1 MPRKDPRRA
10 SKAATKPKQKTAAAE
25 RVPKVGPLS
34 VVILAAGRGTRMK
47 SDLPKVLQPLAGAPL
62 LAHVLD
68 IAAQLTPATTHV
80 VYGHGAELVRD
91 RFVKAPVQWALQ
103 SEQRGTGHALQQAM
117 PAIPDG
123 HRVLVLYGDVPLL
136 RLETLQRL
144 VDAAGDRAVALLT
157 ASPPDAAGYG
167 RIVRNARGAVQRIVE
182 HADASAR
189 ERSIH
194 EINSGVL
201 IAPAGALR
209 QWLAQLKP
217 RNAQRE
223 LYLTDIVALAL
234 RSRFRVTAIMTDDP
248 AEVQGVNDRMQ
259 LAEVEAEY
267 RRRRARALMQAGATL
282 VDPARLDV
290 RGEVTVGRD
299 VMLDV
304 NVVLHGPV
312 HLADRVRIGPNCVID
327 NASIGPDTILHANCV
342 VQNARIGAHCRIGP
356 FTRVRPE
363 TQLAA
368 GVHLGNF
375 VEVKNSVI
383 GAGSKANHLTYIG
396 DSEVGSG
403 VNVGAGT
410 ITCNYD
416 GANKWR
422 TEIGDGA
429 FIGSGA
435 MLVAPVKVGEGATIG
450 AGSTITS
457 DAPAGKLTLAR
468 GRQVTIEQWQRP
480 VKNPRKA

>member
-1 MPRKDPRRA
+1 MHRKDPRRA
-10 SKAATKPKQKTAAAE
+10 SRAATKPKQPAAAAE
-25 RVPKVGPLS
+25 RVPPVGPLS

-47 SDLPKVLQPLAGAPL
+47 SELPKVLQPLAGAPL
-62 LAHVLD
+62 LAHVLAT
-68 IAAQLTPATTHV
+68 AAQLTPATTHV
-80 VYGHGAELVRD
+80 VYGHGAERVRD
-91 RFVKAPVQWALQ
+91 RFAKAPVQWALQ
-103 SEQRGTGHALQQAM
+103 SEQLGTGHALQQAM
-117 PAIPDG
+117 PALPDG

-136 RLETLQRL
+136 QVETLQRL
-144 VDAAGDRAVALLT
+144 MDAAGDRAMALLS
-157 ASPPDAAGYG
+157 ASPPDASGYG

-182 HADASAR
+182 DADASMR
-189 ERSIH
+189 ERLIR

-201 IAPAGALR
+201 IAPVGAMR
-209 QWLAQLKP
+209 RWLTQLKP
-217 RNAQRE
+217 RNAQGE
-223 LYLTDIVALAL
+223 YYLTDTVELAL
-234 RSRFRVTAIMTDDP
+234 RSRFQVTAIMTDDP
-248 AEVQGVNDRMQ
+248 TEVLGVNDHLQ
-259 LAEVEAEY
+259 LAQVEAEY
-267 RRRRARALMQAGATL
+267 RGRRARALMQAGATL

-290 RGEVTVGRD
+290 RGEVTIGCD
-299 VMLDV
+299 VVLDV
-304 NVVLHGPV
+304 NVVLQGPV

-327 NASIGPDTILHANCV
+327 NVSIGPDTILHANCV
-342 VQNARIGAHCRIGP
+342 LQNARIGARCEIGP
-356 FTRVRPE
+356 FTRVRPA
-363 TQLAA
+363 TQLAD

-383 GAGSKANHLTYIG
+383 GPGSKANHLAYVG
-396 DSEVGSG
+396 DSEVGSA

-429 FIGSGA
+429 FIGSGT

-457 DAPAGKLTLAR
+457 DVPAGKLTLER

-480 VKNPRKA
+480 VKNPRKK

>member
-1 MPRKDPRRA
+1 
-10 SKAATKPKQKTAAAE
+10 
-25 RVPKVGPLS
+25 

-47 SDLPKVLQPLAGAPL
+47 SELPKVLQPLAGAPL

-68 IAAQLTPATTHV
+68 LAAQLTPATTHV
-80 VYGHGAELVRD
+80 VHGHGAELVRE
-91 RFVKAPVQWALQ
+91 RFAKAPVQWVLQ
-103 SEQRGTGHALQQAM
+103 SEQLGTAHALQQAM

-136 RLETLQRL
+136 RVETLQRL
-144 VDAAGDRAVALLT
+144 TEAAGEDALALLT
-157 ASPPDAAGYG
+157 AAPADPSGYG

-189 ERSIH
+189 QRSIR

-201 IAPAGALR
+201 MAPAGAMR
-209 QWLAQLKP
+209 HWLARIKR
-217 RNAQRE
+217 RNRQGE
-223 LYLTDIVALAL
+223 YYLTDVVELAL
-234 RSRFRVTAIMTDDP
+234 RARRRVVAVMTEDVS
-248 AEVQGVNDRMQ
+248 EVLGVNDRLQ

-282 VDPARLDV
+282 IDPARLDV

-299 VMLDV
+299 VVLDV
-304 NVVLHGPV
+304 NVVLCGPV
-312 HLADRVRIGPNCVID
+312 QLGDRVRIGPNCVIE
-327 NASIGPDTILHANCV
+327 NTHIGSDTVLHANCV
-342 VQNARIGAHCRIGP
+342 VQHARIGTQCQIGP

-363 TQLAA
+363 SQLAD

-383 GAGSKANHLTYIG
+383 GLGSKANHLTYLG

-422 TEIGDGA
+422 TEIGNSA
-429 FIGSGA
+429 FIGSGS
-435 MLVAPVKVGEGATIG
+435 MLVAPVKIGAGATIG
-450 AGSTITS
+450 AGSTITR
-457 DAPAGKLTLAR
+457 DAPPGKLTLAR
-468 GRQVTIEQWQRP
+468 GHQTTVESWQRP
-480 VKNPRKA
+480 VKQSRKT

>member
-1 MPRKDPRRA
+1 MPSRQK
-10 SKAATKPKQKTAAAE
+10 KPKRRPAGTPRSPE
-25 RVPKVGPLS
+25 VGPLS

-68 IAAQLTPATTHV
+68 LAARLTPASAHV
-80 VYGHGAELVRD
+80 VYGHGAELVRTQ
-91 RFVKAPVQWALQ
+91 FAKAPVHWALQ
-103 SEQRGTGHALQQAM
+103 EEQLGTGHALLQAM
-117 PAIPDG
+117 PSIPDS

-136 RLETLQRL
+136 RAETLQRL
-144 VDAAGDRAVALLT
+144 LEAAGHSAVALLT
-157 ASPPDAAGYG
+157 AEPADPSGYG
-167 RIVRNARGAVQRIVE
+167 RIVRDARGAVRRIVE
-182 HADASAR
+182 QADASAR
-189 ERSIH
+189 ERAIR
-194 EINSGVL
+194 EVNSGVL
-201 IAPAGALR
+201 IAPAGAMR

-223 LYLTDIVALAL
+223 YYLTDIIELAL
-234 RSRFRVTAIMTDDP
+234 RQRRRVIAVRTDDA

-267 RRRRARALMQAGATL
+267 RRRRAHALMQAGATL
-282 VDPARLDV
+282 IDPARLDV
-290 RGEVTVGRD
+290 RGEVSVGRD
-299 VMLDV
+299 VVLDV
-304 NVVLHGPV
+304 NVVLSGPV
-312 HLADRVRIGPNCVID
+312 HLGDRVRIGPNCVID
-327 NASIGPDTILHANCV
+327 HATVGPDTVLHANCV
-342 VQNARIGAHCRIGP
+342 IQNARIGAQCQIGP

-363 TQLAA
+363 TQLAD

-383 GAGSKANHLTYIG
+383 GLGSKANHLSYVG
-396 DSEVGSG
+396 DTEVGSG

-422 TEIGDGA
+422 TEIGNNA
-429 FIGSGA
+429 FIGSGS
-435 MLVAPVKVGEGATIG
+435 MLVAPVKIGAGATIG

-457 DAPAGKLTLAR
+457 DAPPGKLTLAR
-468 GRQVTIEQWQRP
+468 GRQATIDQWQRP
-480 VKNPRKA
+480 LKNPRKT

>member
-1 MPRKDPRRA
+1 MPRKQPNPA
-10 SKAATKPKQKTAAAE
+10 SKGAGKPGRA
-25 RVPKVGPLS
+25 PKVGPLS
-34 VVILAAGRGTRMK
+34 VVILAAGRGVRMQ
-47 SDLPKVLQPLAGAPL
+47 SELPKVLQPLAGAPL
-62 LAHVLD
+62 LAHVLEL
-68 IAAQLTPATTHV
+68 AAQLTPATTHV
-80 VYGHGAELVRD
+80 VYGHGAELVRE
-91 RFVKAPVQWALQ
+91 RFAKAPVQWALQ
-103 SEQRGTGHALQQAM
+103 SEQLGTGHALLQAM

-136 RLETLQRL
+136 RVATLQRL
-144 VDAAGDRAVALLT
+144 MDAAGDQSVALLS
-157 ASPPDAAGYG
+157 ASPPDASGYG
-167 RIVRNARGAVQRIVE
+167 RIVRNARGAVLRIVE
-182 HADASAR
+182 HADASVR
-189 ERSIH
+189 QRSIG

-201 IAPAGALR
+201 IAPAGAMR
-209 QWLAQLKP
+209 RWLAQLKP

-223 LYLTDIVALAL
+223 LYLTDVIELAL
-234 RSRFRVTAIMTDDP
+234 RSRRQVTAVMTDDA
-248 AEVQGVNDRMQ
+248 AEVQGVNDRLQ
-259 LAEVEAEY
+259 LAQVEAEY
-267 RRRRARALMQAGATL
+267 RRRRAHALMQAGATL
-282 VDPARLDV
+282 IDPARLDV

-299 VMLDV
+299 VTLDV
-304 NVVLHGPV
+304 NVVLQGPV
-312 HLADRVRIGPNCVID
+312 QLADRVRIGPNCVIE
-327 NASIGPDTILHANCV
+327 NASIGPDTVLHANCV
-342 VQNARIGAHCRIGP
+342 VQNARIGAQCQIGP

-363 TQLAA
+363 SRLAD

-383 GAGSKANHLTYIG
+383 GAGSKANHLSYVG

-422 TEIGDGA
+422 TEIGNGA
-429 FIGSGA
+429 FIGSGT
-435 MLVAPVKVGEGATIG
+435 MLVAPVKVGDGATIG

-480 VKNPRKA
+480 VKNSRKR